1 MPGKISLAM
10 LAPMILAGDIGGTK
24 VNLAYFDTDLRLRP
38 ENMDSY
44 PSRDYTSLQQIAE
57 KFLGE
62 RKAKVQYAC
71 FGIAGPVKNGQVSVT
86 NLPWVIVE
94 KELTETLG
102 VKHTWLINDLEA
114 NAQGITGLKRSD
126 FVTLNEGDEHAVGNA
141 AVISAGTG
149 LGEAGLFWD
158 GNRHLPIASEGGHAD
173 FAPRTD
179 IDIDLF
185 LYLRKRLGRVEW
197 ESVLSGPGQYHIYE
211 FLRDTNRGEEP
222 AWLAKELRADE
233 PPRVITRAALDKK
246 SDLCVQAL
254 DLFVCYYGMEAA
266 NLALKVLATGGV
278 YIGGGIAP
286 KIIEKLQDG
295 SFMRAFVGDNR
306 LKDLLEAMP
315 VRVIMNDK
323 TALIGAARYAAIQSG
338 KIL

>member
-1 MPGKISLAM
+1 MSLVI
-10 LAPMILAGDIGGTK
+10 LAAMILAGDVGGTK
-24 VNLAYFDTDLRLRP
+24 VNLAYFDSDLCLKA
-38 ENMDSY
+38 ENLASF
-44 PSRDYTSLQQIAE
+44 PSRDFASLQQIAD
-57 KFLGE
+57 KFLTE

-71 FGIAGPVKNGQVSVT
+71 FGIAGPVKQGQVSVT

-94 KELTETLG
+94 KDLTETLG
-102 VKHTWLINDLEA
+102 LKHTWLINDLEA
-114 NAQGITGLKRSD
+114 NAEGIHGLKRTD
-126 FVTLNEGDEHAVGNA
+126 FVTLNEGEEHAIGNA
-141 AVISAGTG
+141 AVIAAGTG
-149 LGEAGLFWD
+149 LGEAGLYWD
-158 GNRHLPIASEGGHAD
+158 GKRHLPIASEGGHSE

-179 IDIDLF
+179 IDVDLF
-185 LYLRKRLGRVEW
+185 LHLRRRFGQVEW
-197 ESVLSGPGQYHIYE
+197 ESVLSGPGQFHIYE

-222 AWLAKELRADE
+222 PWLAAELRTDE

-278 YIGGGIAP
+278 YLGGGIAP
-286 KIIEKLQDG
+286 KIVEKLKDG
-295 SFMRAFVGDNR
+295 SFMRAFLGENR
-306 LKDLLEAMP
+306 LKDLLRAMP

-323 TALIGAARYAAIQSG
+323 TALIGAARHAAAQSG

>member
-1 MPGKISLAM
+1 M
-10 LAPMILAGDIGGTK
+10 
-24 VNLAYFDTDLRLRP
+24 
-38 ENMDSY
+38 
-44 PSRDYTSLQQIAE
+44 
-57 KFLGE
+57 
-62 RKAKVQYAC
+62 
-71 FGIAGPVKNGQVSVT
+71 T

-94 KELTETLG
+94 KDLTETLG
-102 VKHTWLINDLEA
+102 IKQLWLINDLEA
-114 NAQGITGLKRSD
+114 NAEGIHGLKRAD

-179 IDIDLF
+179 IDIELY
-185 LYLRKRLGRVEW
+185 LYLRKRFGQVEW
-197 ESVLSGPGQYHIYE
+197 ESVLSGPGQFRIYE
-211 FLRDTNRGEEP
+211 FLRDTRRGEEP
-222 AWLAKELRADE
+222 PWLSEELRTDE

-286 KIIEKLQDG
+286 KIISKLTDG
-295 SFMRAFVGDNR
+295 SFMKAFIGENR
-306 LKDLLEAMP
+306 LKDFLNAMP

-323 TALIGAARYAAIQSG
+323 TALIGAARHAAIQSG